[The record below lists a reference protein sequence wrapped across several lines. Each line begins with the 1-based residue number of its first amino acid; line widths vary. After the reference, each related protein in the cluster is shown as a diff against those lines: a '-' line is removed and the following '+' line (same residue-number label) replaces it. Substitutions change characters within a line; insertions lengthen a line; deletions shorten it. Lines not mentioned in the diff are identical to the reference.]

1 MLRRACL
8 DVGRIERDKGDDVLD
23 LKQLDLGDLAEA
35 LEDHSYEHSWWLGT
49 ETGEVVL
56 WNDHFEEQ
64 GEPDPDTLG
73 LRAIDPIP
81 SHEGYKDMED
91 FIQRVRNP
99 QARHLLERAIAG
111 RGAFRRF
118 KDTLLD
124 FPELREAWFRF
135 HDTRVER
142 RAIMWLVDEK
152 LVDQA
157 VAERAI
163 AERPD
168 PELIDL
174 SGPFDPHQ
182 IAREVG
188 QDLRGLYGDRL
199 NRVLLFGSW
208 ARGDAHPESDI
219 DLLVVL
225 DEATDRAVEHGR
237 MNPILDRHSLKNDTV
252 VTALIVSE
260 ADFGHRQ
267 WPALIRARAEGVM
280 VA

>member
-35 LEDHSYEHSWWLGT
+35 LEDHSYEHSSWLDT

-56 WNDHFEEQ
+56 WNDDFEEQ
-64 GEPDPDTLG
+64 GEPDPETLG

-142 RAIMWLVDEK
+142 RAIMWLVGEK
-152 LVDQA
+152 PVHQG
-157 VAERAI
+157 VAQPGFAGPPPPKPHYLSRRVRSPPHSRGAWQGPSGVVG
-163 AERPD
+163 RPTK
-168 PELIDL
+168 PR
-174 SGPFDPHQ
+174 P
-182 IAREVG
+182 
-188 QDLRGLYGDRL
+188 
-199 NRVLLFGSW
+199 
-208 ARGDAHPESDI
+208 
-219 DLLVVL
+219 
-225 DEATDRAVEHGR
+225 
-237 MNPILDRHSLKNDTV
+237 
-252 VTALIVSE
+252 
-260 ADFGHRQ
+260 
-267 WPALIRARAEGVM
+267 
-280 VA
+280 